1 MKKEVLIGFAIGIF
15 ATLCGFFVYV
25 EYVSELGFE
34 NTVAILKDWNLLGK
48 MLAIGAIPNLF
59 VFMIF
64 IKKKQDSRAKGVLI
78 ATIFIAVAT
87 LVLKF
92 L

>member
-1 MKKEVLIGFAIGIF
+1 MAKEIILGFTIAIF

-25 EYVSELGFE
+25 EYVSELGFDS
-34 NTVAILKDWNLLGK
+34 TVAILKDWNLLGK

-64 IKKKQDSRAKGVLI
+64 IKKQQDYRARGVLI
-78 ATIFIAVAT
+78 ATILIAVAT
-87 LVLKF
+87 FVFKF